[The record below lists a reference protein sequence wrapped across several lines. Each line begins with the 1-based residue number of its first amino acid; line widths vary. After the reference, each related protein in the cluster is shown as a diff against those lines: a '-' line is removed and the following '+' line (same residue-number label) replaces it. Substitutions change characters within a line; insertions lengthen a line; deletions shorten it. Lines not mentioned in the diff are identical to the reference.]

1 MINYKV
7 LSYLNRMNKFAEMQ
21 AEMDIF
27 GYKTKQFYI
36 CPGAQELFKELMSS
50 DDAPLGKEDEI
61 IRMIR
66 TAAGLADKVFGI
78 EKQVLAD
85 KSVTQEKVDEAI
97 LLVNDFKNTL
107 KVIESLTGET
117 YDVAFMD
124 GHIVTI
130 KSYL

>member
-36 CPGAQELFKELMSS
+36 CPGAKEVFEDLIES
-50 DDAPLGKEDEI
+50 DNLDEDTI
-61 IRMIR
+61 GMIR
-66 TAAGLADKVFGI
+66 SAAQLADNVFNI
-78 EKQVLAD
+78 EKQAIAEGTT
-85 KSVTQEKVDEAI
+85 TQEKLDEAVVI
-97 LLVNDFKNTL
+97 VNDFKD
-107 KVIESLTGET
+107 VIKEIEARVGET
-117 YDVAFMD
+117 YDVSFMD